1 MAKQLKPEQI
11 REMTLAEIHAKLTE
25 LEEELFNLR
34 FRNAM
39 KQLDDPLRIRIIKR
53 EVARLKTVLSEQ
65 KLGIRK
71 IASEASKTT

>member
-1 MAKQLKPEQI
+1 MAKQLKAQHI
-11 REMTLAEIHAKLTE
+11 REMTLAEINAKLVE
-25 LEEELFNLR
+25 LQEELFSLR

-53 EVARLKTVLSEQ
+53 EVARLKTVLREQ

-71 IASEASKTT
+71 IASG

>member
-1 MAKQLKPEQI
+1 MAKQLKPQQI
-11 REMTLAEIHAKLTE
+11 REMTIAEINAKLGE
-25 LEEELFNLR
+25 LEEELFSLR

-53 EVARLKTVLSEQ
+53 EVARLKTVLREQ

-71 IASEASKTT
+71 IASESS

>member
-1 MAKQLKPEQI
+1 MAKQLKAQHI
-11 REMTLAEIHAKLTE
+11 REMTLAEINAKLVE
-25 LEEELFNLR
+25 LQEELFSLR

-53 EVARLKTVLSEQ
+53 EVARLKTVLREQ

-71 IASEASKTT
+71 VASG

>member
-1 MAKQLKPEQI
+1 MAKQLRAAQI
-11 REMTLAEIHAKLTE
+11 REMTMPEINAKLTE
-25 LEEELFNLR
+25 LEEELFSLR

-53 EVARLKTVLSEQ
+53 EVARLKTVLREQ

-71 IASEASKTT
+71 IASES

>member
-1 MAKQLKPEQI
+1 MAKQLKAQQI
-11 REMTLAEIHAKLTE
+11 REMTLAEINTKLIE
-25 LEEELFNLR
+25 LQEELFSLR

-53 EVARLKTVLSEQ
+53 EIARLKTVLSEQ

-71 IASEASKTT
+71 TASG

>member
-1 MAKQLKPEQI
+1 MTKPLKPSDI
-11 REMTLAEIHAKLTE
+11 REMTLTEITMKLSD

-53 EVARLKTVLSEQ
+53 DVARLKSIIKEHE
-65 KLGIRK
+65 LGIRK
-71 IASEASKTT
+71 IASESG

>member
-1 MAKQLKPEQI
+1 MAKQLKAQQI
-11 REMTLAEIHAKLTE
+11 REMTLAEINAKLIE
-25 LEEELFNLR
+25 LQDELFSLR

-53 EVARLKTVLSEQ
+53 EVARLKTVLREQ

-71 IASEASKTT
+71 IASG

>member
-11 REMTLAEIHAKLTE
+11 REMTLGEIDAKLHE
-25 LEEELFNLR
+25 LQEELFNLR

-53 EVARLKTVLSEQ
+53 EVARLKTILREQ

-71 IASEASKTT
+71 VTSKSS

>member
-1 MAKQLKPEQI
+1 MAKQLKAEQI
-11 REMTLAEIHAKLTE
+11 REMTLAEISAKLVE
-25 LEEELFNLR
+25 LEEELFSLR

-53 EVARLKTVLSEQ
+53 EVARLKTVLREQ

-71 IASEASKTT
+71 IASES

>member
-1 MAKQLKPEQI
+1 MAKQLKPQQI
-11 REMTLAEIHAKLTE
+11 REMTLAEINAKLGE

-71 IASEASKTT
+71 IASESS

>member
-1 MAKQLKPEQI
+1 MAKQLKAQHI
-11 REMTLAEIHAKLTE
+11 REMTLAEINAKLVE
-25 LEEELFNLR
+25 LQEELFSLR

-53 EVARLKTVLSEQ
+53 EVARLKTVLREQ

-71 IASEASKTT
+71 VASR

>member
-1 MAKQLKPEQI
+1 MAKQLKPQQI
-11 REMTLAEIHAKLTE
+11 REMTIAEINAKLGE
-25 LEEELFNLR
+25 LEEELFSLR

-53 EVARLKTVLSEQ
+53 EVARLKTVLREQ

-71 IASEASKTT
+71 VASG

>member
-1 MAKQLKPEQI
+1 MAKPLKPQDI
-11 REMTLAEIHAKLTE
+11 REMTLTEVNMKLSD

-53 EVARLKTVLSEQ
+53 DVARLKAIIREHE
-65 KLGIRK
+65 LGIRK
-71 IASEASKTT
+71 IASKSG

>member
-1 MAKQLKPEQI
+1 MAKQLKAQQI
-11 REMTLAEIHAKLTE
+11 REMTIAEINAKLGE
-25 LEEELFNLR
+25 LEEELFSLR

-53 EVARLKTVLSEQ
+53 EVARLKTVLREQ

-71 IASEASKTT
+71 IASESS